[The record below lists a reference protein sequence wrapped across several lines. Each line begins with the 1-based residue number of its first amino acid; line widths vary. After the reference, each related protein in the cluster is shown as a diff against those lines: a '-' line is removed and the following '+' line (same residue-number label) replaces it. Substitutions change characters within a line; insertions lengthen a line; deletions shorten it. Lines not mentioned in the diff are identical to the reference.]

1 MRFTIREYRD
11 YNEEEILR
19 LYESVGWIAY
29 TRSPDVLRCGF
40 EKSLLTLG
48 AYDGDELL
56 GIVRVVGDGETVVF
70 VQDLL
75 VFPEYQ
81 RKGIGSGLLGEVL
94 SRYGNVRQIEL
105 VTDDTEKTKSF
116 YKSLGFSEM
125 SEIGCVGF
133 MRLGK

>member
-1 MRFTIREYRD
+1 MEFTIREYRN
-11 YNEEEILR
+11 YKEEEILR

-29 TRSPDVLRCGF
+29 TRSPDVLRRGF

-70 VQDLL
+70 IQDLL

-105 VTDDTEKTKSF
+105 ATDDDEKTKSF

>member
-1 MRFTIREYRD
+1 MKFTIREYRD

-29 TRSPDVLRCGF
+29 TRSPDVLRRGF

-48 AYDGDELL
+48 AYDGDKLL

-75 VFPEYQ
+75 VFPEDQ

-94 SRYGNVRQIEL
+94 SRYSSVRQIEL

>member
-1 MRFTIREYRD
+1 MEFTIREYIN

-29 TRSPDVLRCGF
+29 TRSPDVLRRGF

-56 GIVRVVGDGETVVF
+56 DIVRVVGDGETVVF
-70 VQDLL
+70 IQDLL

-81 RKGIGSGLLGEVL
+81 RKGIGSGLLGEIL

-105 VTDDTEKTKSF
+105 ATDDDEKTKSF
-116 YKSLGFSEM
+116 YKSFGFSEM